1 MDERGISPFPPE
13 AAAAPAPGPP
23 PGVDAAR
30 RDLRAY
36 PREVWRTLA
45 QVGPFGLASQV
56 AYSLIFALPSIVLLV
71 VVLGVAAGRWTGMS
85 PLAALE
91 TAAERNLTPSLREPA
106 RSLEANAM
114 ARAAEPG
121 PTISAI
127 VSVAVALAIAGSGV
141 RVLSRACVRASGERD
156 ERPLW
161 RKQLAA
167 TGVALVLAALLI
179 AAFVLI
185 LFGESLWLAATA
197 AWFGAPVEGPAV
209 RVVRRVAELLT
220 AAAVLLVLYK
230 TALGRAWSWR
240 SAAVGAAVA
249 APLWFA
255 ASAGFQLYLR
265 GSDPGSAYGAASGA
279 LVLLAFLYVSSLIVI
294 VGAMAAATTR
304 RWQRVRLDLAESPPA
319 PR

>member
-1 MDERGISPFPPE
+1 MDERGISPFPPNAV
-13 AAAAPAPGPP
+13 AASGPP
-23 PGVDAAR
+23 PNVNVVR
-30 RDLRAY
+30 RDARAF

-45 QVGPFGLASQV
+45 AVGPFGLASQV
-56 AYSLIFALPSIVLLV
+56 AYSLIFALPSIVLIV
-71 VVLGVAAGRWTGMS
+71 VVIGVAVGRWTGMS

-91 TAAERNLTPSLREPA
+91 TAAERNLAPSLRAPA

-156 ERPLW
+156 DRPLW

-185 LFGESLWLAATA
+185 LCGESLWLAATT
-197 AWFGAPVEGPAV
+197 AWFGTPVEGPAV
-209 RVVRRVAELLT
+209 RVIRRVAELL
-220 AAAVLLVLYK
+220 AAAAILLVLYK
-230 TALGRAWSWR
+230 SALGRAWSWR

-255 ASAGFQLYLR
+255 AGAGFQLYLR

-294 VGAMAAATTR
+294 VGAMATATVR
-304 RWQRVRLDLAESPPA
+304 RRQRSRLDGPDSPSLA
-319 PR
+319 R